1 MAVILGLKMDQVR
14 SLCEEASDGEV
25 VAPANYNG
33 GGQIVI
39 AGAKKAVARAVA
51 LAKER
56 GAKRVLDLPVSAPF
70 HCELMRPAAE
80 RLSQALDPI
89 AMRPLSLGVI
99 TNVEAEVNQDADRV
113 KSLLTE
119 QAVRPVRWEE
129 SVRRLEALGCRRIF
143 EVGPGKVLKGLIK
156 RISSSLE
163 VENFAAAQDLAR
175 ARQESPA

>member
-1 MAVILGLKMDQVR
+1 MAVILGLDMDEVS
-14 SLCEEASDGEV
+14 SLCAEAGGGEV
-25 VAPANYNG
+25 VAPANFNG

-39 AGAKKAVARAVA
+39 AGAKRAVDRA
-51 LAKER
+51 TVLAKER

-80 RLSQALDPI
+80 RLNQALASIVVNSPTV
-89 AMRPLSLGVI
+89 GVV

-129 SVRRLEALGCRRIF
+129 SVRKLAALGCQRVL
-143 EVGPGKVLKGLIK
+143 EVGPGKVLSGLIK
-156 RISSSLE
+156 RISSSLDI
-163 VENFAAAQDLAR
+163 ENFESPQDLAR
-175 ARQESPA
+175 VRGETAG